1 MDEDRVK
8 KRIRPTDYLAL
19 ERTFLAWIRTAISI
33 IAFGLILEKFN
44 VLIKVMDIG
53 HSLPDLSRHMG
64 TFIIAIGLI
73 VLVLAITHFFTG
85 VKKLRKNAYHS
96 NISLYIT
103 ITFFVAVLALLTVL
117 YVFLLKL

>member
-73 VLVLAITHFFTG
+73 VLILAIFHFFSAI
-85 VKKLRKNAYHS
+85 KKLRRNEYHS
-96 NISLYIT
+96 NITLYIS

>member
-96 NISLYIT
+96 NITLYIT